1 MQVGWPTSFS
11 PRKRLTVEQ
20 ALSHPYLEP
29 YHDPADEPSAIAL
42 EAEFFHFPMTKENEE
57 RNKDW
62 LKRLLWYEIQKP
74 VVEYDEA
81 Y

>member
-1 MQVGWPTSFS
+1 
-11 PRKRLTVEQ
+11 
-20 ALSHPYLEP
+20 
-29 YHDPADEPSAIAL
+29 
-42 EAEFFHFPMTKENEE
+42 MTKENEE
-57 RNKDW
+57 RNKEW